1 MAKFGSLDELRK
13 KEEED
18 KENSNSYVGGDKSG
32 LAVEHPDSSKDA
44 FQRMQQLA
52 SSSGAGAGPLPAD
65 HRVVTVYRNGFTVGD
80 GPFRPLSD
88 PLNKKF
94 MDEMAAGRC
103 PAELQ
108 AQAGSDE
115 PVHVAVQDKRGEDY
129 KEPAAPAYVKFS
141 GEGNTLG
148 GSSSSTAAVE
158 ADKASMTVDVS
169 KAKTKIQIRFHDGT
183 RKAQE
188 FNEDHTVGDLRAFC
202 AQCVGGQ
209 AMTIMGGFPPKPIT
223 DDGLTLKDA
232 GLLNAAV
239 TVKPS

>member
-1 MAKFGSLDELRK
+1 MMPPATLDDLRK
-13 KEEED
+13 KDED
-18 KENSNSYVGGDKSG
+18 DKKVTNSYVGGEKSG
-32 LAVEHPDSSKDA
+32 LAVENPDDHDQWK
-44 FQRMQQLA
+44 RMQQLA
-52 SSSGAGAGPLPAD
+52 SSGSSGPLPTD
-65 HRVVTVYRNGFTVGD
+65 HRRVTVYRNGFAVDD

-108 AQAGSDE
+108 AESPE
-115 PVHVAVQDKRGEDY
+115 PVHVAVHDKRGEDF
-129 KEPAAPAYVKFS
+129 KEPPPPSYVKFS

-148 GSSSSTAAVE
+148 GSSSSASATVQADAGSITVE
-158 ADKASMTVDVS
+158 DS
-169 KAKTKIQIRFHDGT
+169 KPKTKIQIRFHDGS

-188 FNEDHTVGDLRAFC
+188 FNEDHTVGDLRSFC
-202 AQCVGGQ
+202 VQCVGGQ
-209 AMTIMGGFPPKPIT
+209 AMTIMGGFPPKPLT
-223 DDGLTLKDA
+223 DDKLTLKEA